1 MSNPEGVRNR
11 SAATKPGRSD
21 DPPVGLAS
29 TVESADDAIITQDL
43 NDLITSWNA
52 GAERMFGYSPREA
65 RGQPIS
71 ILIPVDIQEAEAAIC
86 KRILSGERVNHY
98 ETVRAK
104 STGAKMDVS
113 VSISVLKEKSKIV
126 GLVTIA
132 RDITTR
138 KRGERAAYLLEK
150 RGQEE
155 LEART
160 RQFNAAL
167 AKANQE
173 LAEHIELLDLAT
185 DAIVVLNTTGD
196 VVFWNQGAERL
207 YGWTRKDALGKSPQ
221 VLLQTDPPLQVEEIQ
236 ETLYRQGHWE
246 CELTQTTRDGR
257 RITVASRFL
266 SRRDQSGH
274 PSGWLQI
281 CTDVTRRKNAE
292 QELRGLSG
300 RVLTLRDEER
310 RRIARELHDSAGQV
324 LSAASIN
331 LALLE
336 RQVVGLPPK
345 VSRLISESSNL
356 IEQAVNEIRTISY
369 LLHPPLLD
377 EVGVARALRVYVEGF
392 SERSKIKVA
401 LDISPELGRFS
412 RDLEIAIFRI
422 IQEGLTNI
430 HRHSR
435 SSTAKITIHK
445 SPTELAL
452 MVEDRGQGM
461 ILPMIESGDGN
472 GTRLGVGIR
481 GMRERVQQF
490 GGQLV
495 IRSGESGT
503 AIECR
508 FPFAESDKSSAH
520 SSAV

>member
-1 MSNPEGVRNR
+1 MSNREGIRER
-11 SAATKPGRSD
+11 AAATKARKSHDSGS
-21 DPPVGLAS
+21 VSAAI
-29 TVESADDAIITQDL
+29 VQSADDAIITQDL
-43 NDLITSWNA
+43 NGLITSWNA
-52 GAERMFGYSPREA
+52 GAERMFGYSAGEA
-65 RGQPIS
+65 LGQPIS
-71 ILIPVDIQEAEAAIC
+71 ILIPVDIQEEEATTC
-86 KRILSGERVNHY
+86 KRIVSGERLNHY
-98 ETVRAK
+98 DTVRAK

-113 VSISVLKEKSKIV
+113 VSIFALKNKSRIV
-126 GLVTIA
+126 GVATIA

-138 KRGERAAYLLEK
+138 KRSERAAHLAEK
-150 RGQEE
+150 RAQEE
-155 LEART
+155 LEARV
-160 RQFNAAL
+160 RQFDAAL

-173 LAEHIELLDLAT
+173 LAEHIELLDLTT
-185 DAIVVLNTTGD
+185 DAIIVLNTTGD

-207 YGWTRKDALGKSPQ
+207 YGWTRKDAQGKSPQ
-221 VLLQTDPPLQVEEIQ
+221 VLLQTDPPLGVEEIQ
-236 ETLYRQGHWE
+236 ETLYKNGHWE
-246 CELTQTTRDGR
+246 CELSQTTRDGR

-266 SRRDQSGH
+266 FRRDQAGRSL
-274 PSGWLQI
+274 GWLQI
-281 CTDVTRRKNAE
+281 CTDVTRRKHAE

-310 RRIARELHDSAGQV
+310 RRIARELHDSAGQL

-345 VSRLISESSNL
+345 VARLISESGNF

-392 SERSKIKVA
+392 SERSKIKVD
-401 LDISPELGRFS
+401 LDIAAELGRFR
-412 RDLEIAIFRI
+412 RDLEIAVFRI

-435 SSTAKITIHK
+435 SSTAKITIQR
-445 SPTELAL
+445 SQTELVL
-452 MVEDRGQGM
+452 IVEDKGQGM
-461 ILPMIESGDGN
+461 MLPMIESEDGN

-481 GMRERVQQF
+481 GMQERVQQF
-490 GGQLV
+490 GGQLS
-495 IRSGESGT
+495 IRSDESGT

-508 FPFAESDKSSAH
+508 FPFADSDKISAQ
-520 SSAV
+520 AGRL